1 MKNLLYIVVVL
12 TISTNLFS
20 QEFQG
25 KAYYQTKTTMDLGSW
40 GSKMSEQQKNMMKDR
55 MKSFLEKT
63 FILTFNKSESVYKEE
78 ERLGAPGQS
87 GGFAVMFSGGAG
99 GEIYKDTKDKIYLQE
114 NEFFGKKFLI
124 KDDLP
129 LLKWKMG
136 TEQKQIGKYMCF
148 KATAVRKVDD
158 LDWRSMRA
166 PKKPKP
172 ETDSIKS
179 KKVTEVTE
187 IEIDIPKEVVV
198 TAWYTPQIPVSNGP
212 GESFGLPGLIL
223 ELNSDRTTI
232 LCTKIV
238 LNPEIKEEIV
248 RPTKGDVVTKKEYND
263 IVKFKMEEMRENR
276 GRSRGKGIRHF

>member
-1 MKNLLYIVVVL
+1 
-12 TISTNLFS
+12 
-20 QEFQG
+20 
-25 KAYYQTKTTMDLGSW
+25 
-40 GSKMSEQQKNMMKDR
+40 

-63 FILTFNKSESVYKEE
+63 FILTFNKSESIYKEE
-78 ERLGAPGQS
+78 ERLAAPGQ
-87 GGFAVMFSGGAG
+87 GGGGMIAMFAGGAA
-99 GEIYKDTKDKIYLQE
+99 GEIYKDVKEKIYLQE

-129 LLKWKMG
+129 ILKWKMG
-136 TEQKQIGKYMCF
+136 TEQKQIGKYICF

-166 PKKPKP
+166 PKKPKT
-172 ETDSIKS
+172 EEDSIKS

-223 ELNSDRTTI
+223 ELNSDKTTI

-248 RPTKGDVVTKKEYND
+248 RPTKGDIVSKKEYND
-263 IVKFKMEEMRENR
+263 IVKFKMDEMRENR
-276 GRSRGKGIRHF
+276 GRGNGRRRF

>member
-1 MKNLLYIVVVL
+1 MNKLLLVVAL
-12 TISTNLFS
+12 AISTNSFS

-63 FILTFNKSESVYKEE
+63 FILTFNKSESIYKEE
-78 ERLGAPGQS
+78 ERLAAPGQ
-87 GGFAVMFSGGAG
+87 GGGGMIAMFAGGAA
-99 GEIYKDTKDKIYLQE
+99 GEIYKDVKEKIYLQE

-129 LLKWKMG
+129 ILKWKMG
-136 TEQKQIGKYMCF
+136 TEQKQIGKYICF

-166 PKKPKP
+166 PKKPKT

-223 ELNSDRTTI
+223 ELNSDKTTI

-248 RPTKGDVVTKKEYND
+248 RPTKGDIVSKKEYND
-263 IVKFKMEEMRENR
+263 IVKFKMDEMRENR
-276 GRSRGKGIRHF
+276 GRGQGGKRF

>member
-1 MKNLLYIVVVL
+1 MNKLLLVVAL
-12 TISTNLFS
+12 AISTNSFS

-63 FILTFNKSESVYKEE
+63 FILTFNKSESIYKEE
-78 ERLGAPGQS
+78 ERLAAPGQ
-87 GGFAVMFSGGAG
+87 GGGGMIAMFAGGAA
-99 GEIYKDTKDKIYLQE
+99 GEIYKDVKEKIYLQE

-129 LLKWKMG
+129 ILKWKMG
-136 TEQKQIGKYMCF
+136 TEQKKIGKYICF

-166 PKKPKP
+166 PKKPKT

-223 ELNSDRTTI
+223 ELNSDKTTI

-248 RPTKGDVVTKKEYND
+248 RPTKGDIVSKKEYND
-263 IVKFKMEEMRENR
+263 IVKFKMDEMRENR
-276 GRSRGKGIRHF
+276 GRGQGGKRF

>member
-1 MKNLLYIVVVL
+1 MNKLLLVVAL
-12 TISTNLFS
+12 AISTNSFS

-63 FILTFNKSESVYKEE
+63 FILTFNKSESIYKEE
-78 ERLGAPGQS
+78 ERLAAPGQ
-87 GGFAVMFSGGAG
+87 GGGGMIAMFAGGAA
-99 GEIYKDTKDKIYLQE
+99 GEIYKDVKEKIYLQE

-129 LLKWKMG
+129 ILKWKMG
-136 TEQKQIGKYMCF
+136 TEQKQIGKYICF

-166 PKKPKP
+166 PKKPKT

-223 ELNSDRTTI
+223 ELNSDKTTI

-248 RPTKGDVVTKKEYND
+248 RPTKGDIVSKKEYND
-263 IVKFKMEEMRENR
+263 IVKFKMDEMRENR
-276 GRSRGKGIRHF
+276 GRGNGRRRF

>member
-1 MKNLLYIVVVL
+1 MNKLLLVVAL
-12 TISTNLFS
+12 AISTNSFS

-63 FILTFNKSESVYKEE
+63 FILTFNKSESIYKEE
-78 ERLGAPGQS
+78 ERLAAPGQ
-87 GGFAVMFSGGAG
+87 GGGGMIAMFAGGAA
-99 GEIYKDTKDKIYLQE
+99 GEIYKDVKEKIYLQE

-129 LLKWKMG
+129 ILKWKMG
-136 TEQKQIGKYMCF
+136 TEQKKIGKYICF

-166 PKKPKP
+166 PKKPKT
-172 ETDSIKS
+172 EEDSIKS

-223 ELNSDRTTI
+223 ELNSDKTTI

-248 RPTKGDVVTKKEYND
+248 RPTKGDIVSKKEYND
-263 IVKFKMEEMRENR
+263 IVKFKMDEMRENR
-276 GRSRGKGIRHF
+276 GRGNGRRRF

>member
-1 MKNLLYIVVVL
+1 MNKLLLVVAL
-12 TISTNLFS
+12 AISTNSFS

-63 FILTFNKSESVYKEE
+63 FILTFNKSESIYKEE
-78 ERLGAPGQS
+78 ERLAAPGQ
-87 GGFAVMFSGGAG
+87 GGGGMIAMFAGGAA
-99 GEIYKDTKDKIYLQE
+99 GEIYKDVKEKIYLQE

-129 LLKWKMG
+129 ILKWKMG
-136 TEQKQIGKYMCF
+136 TEQKKIGKYICF

-158 LDWRSMRA
+158 LDWRSMRV
-166 PKKPKP
+166 PKKPKT
-172 ETDSIKS
+172 EEDSIKS

-223 ELNSDRTTI
+223 ELNSDKTTI

-248 RPTKGDVVTKKEYND
+248 RLTKGDIVTKKEYND
-263 IVKFKMEEMRENR
+263 IVKFKMDEMRENR
-276 GRSRGKGIRHF
+276 GRGQGGKRF

>member
-1 MKNLLYIVVVL
+1 MNKLLLVVAL
-12 TISTNLFS
+12 AISTNSFS

-63 FILTFNKSESVYKEE
+63 FILTFNKSESIYKEE
-78 ERLGAPGQS
+78 ERLAAPGQ
-87 GGFAVMFSGGAG
+87 GGGGMIAMFAGGAA
-99 GEIYKDTKDKIYLQE
+99 GEIYKDVKEKIYLQE

-129 LLKWKMG
+129 ILKWKMG
-136 TEQKQIGKYMCF
+136 TEQ

-166 PKKPKP
+166 PKKPKT

-223 ELNSDRTTI
+223 ELNSDKTTI

-248 RPTKGDVVTKKEYND
+248 RPTKGDIVSKKEYND
-263 IVKFKMEEMRENR
+263 IVKFKMDEMRENR
-276 GRSRGKGIRHF
+276 GRGQGGKRF

>member
-1 MKNLLYIVVVL
+1 MNKLLLVVAL
-12 TISTNLFS
+12 AISTNSFS

-63 FILTFNKSESVYKEE
+63 FILTFNKSESIYKEE
-78 ERLGAPGQS
+78 ERLAAPGQ
-87 GGFAVMFSGGAG
+87 GGGGMIAMFAGGAA
-99 GEIYKDTKDKIYLQE
+99 GEINKDVKEKIYLQE

-129 LLKWKMG
+129 ILKWKMG
-136 TEQKQIGKYMCF
+136 TEQKQIGKYICF

-166 PKKPKP
+166 PKKPKT

-223 ELNSDRTTI
+223 ELNSDKTTI

-248 RPTKGDVVTKKEYND
+248 RLTKGDIVTKKEYND
-263 IVKFKMEEMRENR
+263 IVKFKMDEMRENR
-276 GRSRGKGIRHF
+276 GRGQGGKRF